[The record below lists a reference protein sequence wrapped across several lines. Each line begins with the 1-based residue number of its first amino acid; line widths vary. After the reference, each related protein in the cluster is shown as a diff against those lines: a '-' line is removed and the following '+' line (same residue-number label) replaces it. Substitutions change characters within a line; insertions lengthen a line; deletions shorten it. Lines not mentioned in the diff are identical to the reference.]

1 MHLDYRLNRLTAE
14 KAGQRDQVREEAG
27 GLLGIASDLKFHFSS
42 GTGAKVNTSSVITN
56 FLFSEKLK
64 MDIGIIKILLFG
76 VSSGFLW
83 YVSRASL
90 RVVRSHG
97 FYRFFAWEMIL
108 ALTLVNSGMWFTH
121 PLSFRQIISWIFLIL
136 SLLLLWNGLSMIRS
150 MGQSN
155 EQRQDATLLAFEKT
169 SVLVTSGIYRY
180 IRHPLYGS
188 LLFLAWGIFLKDV
201 TWLSVSL
208 VAVASICLAL
218 TGRADEAECI
228 QHFGQSYE
236 EYMSR
241 TKMFIPFL
249 F

>member
-1 MHLDYRLNRLTAE
+1 MET
-14 KAGQRDQVREEAG
+14 
-27 GLLGIASDLKFHFSS
+27 
-42 GTGAKVNTSSVITN
+42 
-56 FLFSEKLK
+56 
-64 MDIGIIKILLFG
+64 GIIKFFIFG
-76 VSSGFLW
+76 IVTGYLW
-83 YVSRASL
+83 YLSRASL

-121 PLSFRQIISWIFLIL
+121 PLSFLQTISWIFLIL

-155 EQRQDATLLAFEKT
+155 DQRQDATLLAFEKT
-169 SVLVTSGIYRY
+169 SVLVTTGIYRY
-180 IRHPLYGS
+180 IRHPLYAS

-208 VAVASICLAL
+208 VAVATICLAL
-218 TGRADEAECI
+218 TGKADEAECI
-228 QHFGQSYE
+228 QYFGPSYK

-241 TKMFIPFL
+241 TKMFVPFL